1 MYIKQLVIQGFKS
14 YRDQTIIEPFS
25 PGTNVIVGR
34 NGSGKSNLFAAI
46 RFVLNDGDTRMS
58 GDDRLALL
66 HESSGNATLS
76 AYVELVFDNVDGRF
90 PTGRAETVLRRS
102 ITSSRDEFLLD
113 GRVISKTELTN
124 LFMAAGFSKSN
135 PFYIVPQ
142 GRINWL
148 ANCQDSERLDLL
160 RDVAGTTVYE
170 EHRQDS
176 LKLLEESGMK
186 MAKVEETLQY
196 ITERITEIEEEKTKL
211 EQFMALDRERRCRQ
225 AGIIK
230 KEEEQIVSELSSLE
244 SSYQADL
251 QALNDQQAK
260 MEQQSRQHATQQEEL
275 ANKERHLTNLK
286 ESIAWLSGQRDDL
299 LKVIAAAQC
308 SQADQE
314 RVKNMAIADLARL
327 EAERHEL
334 QVACDAKK
342 DELKS
347 TASLLQ
353 AKLEAEGSL
362 REELAAAQVVR
373 DILSNR
379 AQLTKGK
386 AISKADKQ
394 KWLRDELKDSEE
406 TLKHQENSIA
416 SLQAEIAA
424 AETEQQLLSQQ
435 IDSLKVESAQ
445 AGQDGNEQQQ
455 LRQLTQS
462 IQQLRIQR
470 DDLSEQRKMLRREED
485 RLQSSHS
492 DDSVQLGKLERALGS
507 CHGVDRQAVQAVQK
521 VREIAGRLGL
531 RDSIHGAVYELFEV
545 DSVYCTAI
553 EAIAGNS
560 LFHVVVENDDVARLV
575 LRELIEQK
583 AGRVTFMPLNRLSN
597 SNGTSANSNSSYDSD
612 DDDDDAKNKSSNSS
626 HSSFEGGRAFSAL
639 SKLTFMERYE
649 PVMRQVF
656 GRSMI
661 AASLDVASRA
671 SRTLHC
677 TAVTLDGDKVDRR
690 GALSGGYIAHASS
703 SSSTSS
709 SSSGKKK
716 SSSSSGPDA
725 TATSSVLEI
734 AKSIKRLRHEMA
746 DSSIRLMEVKQEIA
760 VLDGKINQVVLAM
773 AQAEHEQSALQR
785 TRQQRK
791 SQLADKQADLEH
803 RRRQL
808 EGKKTL
814 LANQSSTAKQLKARI
829 TGLQKELT
837 LASQQQQEPTDNIK
851 SQLQDCAKRIKDLE
865 KQLASQVASRLALES
880 QRTDIEADLAVK
892 QDKRLTALDEAIQA
906 CRLCIAQSQSNEEE
920 QDSNSKS
927 ENHPN
932 QSNSNRTNKSNRTEG
947 KSTWHQMQLQK
958 IEQQLKDSQ
967 EQMDPLAKECKQI
980 ASAIEDLTAALLT
993 QSQGLSAL
1001 QTATAEFHS
1010 RKAVI
1015 LSRKQEGQAKL
1026 KELGILPSDRL
1037 NQLSTQSMQSLLRQL
1052 HGFNEQLNAFGPI
1065 NHKSI
1070 EQFSSFSKQR
1080 DALITRK
1087 SEIDASDRCIRD
1099 FIAAMDARKE
1109 EALLRTFDSVAAHFE
1124 AIFARIVP
1132 SGHAKLVLLRNQSAQ
1147 KGGKK
1152 GKQQQQQQ
1160 TENQITGMAIKVS
1173 FTQPSTDSVN
1183 EAEDDSAMQLMSQL
1197 SGGQKTVVSLAL
1209 IFAIQRTD
1217 PAPFYLFDEID
1228 TNLDAAYRSR
1238 MAEMIWQ
1245 HCHPETTDTA
1255 AAAAQ
1260 FIITTFRPEMLVH
1273 ADKYYGVQFVNR
1285 VSHVGAITAEAAMD
1299 FVEREPIPLVA

>member
-76 AYVELVFDNVDGRF
+76 AYVELVFDNADGRF
-90 PTGRAETVLRRS
+90 PTGRTETVLRRS
-102 ITSSRDEFLLD
+102 ITSSRDEFSLD
-113 GRVISKTELTN
+113 GRVISKTELAN

-148 ANCQDSERLDLL
+148 ANCEDSERLDLL

-211 EQFMALDRERRCRQ
+211 EQFTALDRERRCCQ

-244 SSYQADL
+244 SSYQTDL

-260 MEQQSRQHATQQEEL
+260 MEQQSRQQAAQQEEL
-275 ANKERHLTNLK
+275 TNKERHLTNLK

-314 RVKNMAIADLARL
+314 RVKRMAIADLARL

-342 DELKS
+342 DELNN

-353 AKLEAEGSL
+353 ANLEAEGSL

-394 KWLRDELKDSEE
+394 KWLRDELKDSEQ
-406 TLKHQENSIA
+406 TLKHQEKSIA
-416 SLQAEIAA
+416 SLQAEITA

-435 IDSLKVESAQ
+435 IESLKAESAQ
-445 AGQDGNEQQQ
+445 PGQDGNEQLQ

-462 IQQLRIQR
+462 IQQLKIQR

-507 CHGVDRQAVQAVQK
+507 CHGVDRQAIQAVQK
-521 VREIAGRLGL
+521 IRETAGRLGL

-545 DSVYCTAI
+545 DSVYSTAI

-597 SNGTSANSNSSYDSD
+597 SNGTSVNSNNSYDSD
-612 DDDDDAKNKSSNSS
+612 DEDDEANSKTKSSSNSS

-656 GRSMI
+656 SRSMI

-671 SRTLHC
+671 SRALHC

-690 GALSGGYIAHASS
+690 GALSGGYVANGSSS
-703 SSSTSS
+703 SSSTSA

-716 SSSSSGPDA
+716 SSSPSGSET

-734 AKSIKRLRHEMA
+734 AKSVKKLRHEMA

-829 TGLQKELT
+829 TGLQKELANAYVE
-837 LASQQQQEPTDNIK
+837 LADPVEQE
-851 SQLQDCAKRIKDLE
+851 R
-865 KQLASQVASRLALES
+865 R
-880 QRTDIEADLAVK
+880 
-892 QDKRLTALDEAIQA
+892 
-906 CRLCIAQSQSNEEE
+906 
-920 QDSNSKS
+920 
-927 ENHPN
+927 
-932 QSNSNRTNKSNRTEG
+932 
-947 KSTWHQMQLQK
+947 
-958 IEQQLKDSQ
+958 
-967 EQMDPLAKECKQI
+967 
-980 ASAIEDLTAALLT
+980 
-993 QSQGLSAL
+993 
-1001 QTATAEFHS
+1001 
-1010 RKAVI
+1010 
-1015 LSRKQEGQAKL
+1015 
-1026 KELGILPSDRL
+1026 
-1037 NQLSTQSMQSLLRQL
+1037 LLRQAN
-1052 HGFNEQLNAFGPI
+1052 G
-1065 NHKSI
+1065 
-1070 EQFSSFSKQR
+1070 
-1080 DALITRK
+1080 
-1087 SEIDASDRCIRD
+1087 DR
-1099 FIAAMDARKE
+1099 
-1109 EALLRTFDSVAAHFE
+1109 ALLDEEFLHALRTGMPPTVGLGIGLDRLCMA
-1124 AIFARIVP
+1124 
-1132 SGHAKLVLLRNQSAQ
+1132 LL
-1147 KGGKK
+1147 GKK
-1152 GKQQQQQQ
+1152 NIKDV
-1160 TENQITGMAIKVS
+1160 ILFPMTG
-1173 FTQPSTDSVN
+1173 
-1183 EAEDDSAMQLMSQL
+1183 
-1197 SGGQKTVVSLAL
+1197 
-1209 IFAIQRTD
+1209 
-1217 PAPFYLFDEID
+1217 
-1228 TNLDAAYRSR
+1228 
-1238 MAEMIWQ
+1238 
-1245 HCHPETTDTA
+1245 
-1255 AAAAQ
+1255 
-1260 FIITTFRPEMLVH
+1260 
-1273 ADKYYGVQFVNR
+1273 
-1285 VSHVGAITAEAAMD
+1285 
-1299 FVEREPIPLVA
+1299 